1 MNVEE
6 EIKKCEIYLKQI
18 KQYDPDPFYVSYFF
32 SEYINSIN
40 NIVNGIFEE
49 ANTDFGLFVSGKI
62 TQKKFFEKST
72 AKKDSNAIKFSKWFS
87 LKYENEHEKSYP
99 NLMDKIRQFKNKTK
113 SLPQIKIMIRAANR
127 YKNDFNQEIKINLTN
142 GKIASREEL
151 DIEINRQTPRF
162 LEIINAKRKKENE
175 PKIKGG
181 EIVPSAFLNIEESDE
196 IEIMYASQIYM
207 SVIRRLIEESRD
219 KIKELSSWE

>member
-32 SEYINSIN
+32 SKYINSIN
-40 NIVNGIFEE
+40 NIINGIFEE

-62 TQKKFFEKST
+62 TQKKFFEKAT

-87 LKYENEHEKSYP
+87 SKYENEHEKSYP
-99 NLMDKIRQFKNKTK
+99 NLMDKIRQFKNKTQ
-113 SLPQIKIMIRAANR
+113 SLPQIKIMIRAADR

-151 DIEINRQTPRF
+151 DVEIKRQTPRF

-175 PKIKGG
+175 PKINGKK
-181 EIVPSAFLNIEESDE
+181 IVPSAFLNIEESDE
-196 IEIMYASQIYM
+196 MEIMYASQIYM
-207 SVIRRLIEESRD
+207 SVIRRLIEGSRD

>member
-1 MNVEE
+1 
-6 EIKKCEIYLKQI
+6 
-18 KQYDPDPFYVSYFF
+18 
-32 SEYINSIN
+32 
-40 NIVNGIFEE
+40 
-49 ANTDFGLFVSGKI
+49 
-62 TQKKFFEKST
+62 
-72 AKKDSNAIKFSKWFS
+72 
-87 LKYENEHEKSYP
+87 
-99 NLMDKIRQFKNKTK
+99 
-113 SLPQIKIMIRAANR
+113 MIRAANR

-151 DIEINRQTPRF
+151 DIEIKKQTPRF

-207 SVIRRLIEESRD
+207 SVIRRLIKESRD

>member
-1 MNVEE
+1 
-6 EIKKCEIYLKQI
+6 
-18 KQYDPDPFYVSYFF
+18 
-32 SEYINSIN
+32 
-40 NIVNGIFEE
+40 
-49 ANTDFGLFVSGKI
+49 
-62 TQKKFFEKST
+62 
-72 AKKDSNAIKFSKWFS
+72 
-87 LKYENEHEKSYP
+87 
-99 NLMDKIRQFKNKTK
+99 MDKIRQFKNKTQ
-113 SLPQIKIMIRAANR
+113 SLPQIKIMIRAADR

-151 DIEINRQTPRF
+151 DIEIKRQTPRF

-181 EIVPSAFLNIEESDE
+181 KIVPSAFLNIEESDE
-196 IEIMYASQIYM
+196 MEIMYASQIYM